1 MELEFLEPAVGS
13 GESKADALCGMQG
26 LATWWGGGGV
36 PDGNR
41 GSLGSQSRPGR
52 KGQQLLLAEV
62 GRVNSVK
69 VEGLTVML

>member
-1 MELEFLEPAVGS
+1 MGRARQTHSVGCRDS
-13 GESKADALCGMQG
+13 RL
-26 LATWWGGGGV
+26 GGVGVGV

-41 GSLGSQSRPGR
+41 RSLGSQSRPGR

>member
-13 GESKADALCGMQG
+13 GESKADALCGVQG
-26 LATWWGGGGV
+26 LSDLGGGV
-36 PDGNR
+36 LDRNR

>member
-1 MELEFLEPAVGS
+1 MGCRDSRLGGVGV
-13 GESKADALCGMQG
+13 
-26 LATWWGGGGV
+26 GV

-41 GSLGSQSRPGR
+41 RSLGSQSRPGR